1 MLLSALINVATTISI
16 SAAGPTTLVFN
27 EPISFASI
35 GKVGDYSLFINNNK
49 NVLVIN
55 PLKDLKKS
63 EMIIITENR
72 NFQFKIQITNNHPES
87 YFQITEGK
95 VNSSFTLLK
104 KEELFEV
111 YEGVSSLM
119 LKNISD
125 KSLTIN
131 DEVIKPHSITYLPK
145 GGSIY
150 IDSERV
156 L

>member
-1 MLLSALINVATTISI
+1 MLLSALINIATTISI
-16 SAAGPTTLVFN
+16 SSSGPTTLVFN
-27 EPISFASI
+27 EPIQFASI

-49 NVLVIN
+49 KVLVIN

-95 VNSSFTLLK
+95 INNSFTLLK
-104 KEELFEV
+104 KEDAFEI
-111 YEGVSSLM
+111 YEGSSSLM
-119 LKNISD
+119 FKNISD
-125 KSLTIN
+125 KILTIN
-131 DEVIKPHSITYLPK
+131 DESIKPHEKAYLPK
-145 GGSIY
+145 GGSVY